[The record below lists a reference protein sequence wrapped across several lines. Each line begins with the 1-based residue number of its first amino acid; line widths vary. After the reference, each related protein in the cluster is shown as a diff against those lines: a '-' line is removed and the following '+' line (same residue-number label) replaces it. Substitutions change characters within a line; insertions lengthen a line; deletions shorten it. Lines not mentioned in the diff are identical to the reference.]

1 MPRLSLKG
9 KVRFMAD
16 KEEIRGYVPSE
27 LRRLLRAVVALKT
40 DKDWNVSDALTEAVG
55 DWLDKPENR
64 ELIKKHRLRDQNTE
78 RN

>member
-1 MPRLSLKG
+1 
-9 KVRFMAD
+9 MAG

-27 LRRLLRAVVALKT
+27 LRRLLKAVVALKT

-64 ELIKKHRLRDQNTE
+64 ELIKKHRLKDKNTE
-78 RN
+78 HN